1 MEFYCGIF
9 GFQCS
14 NKHISFFQE
23 PPEPSQM
30 LLYTNAS
37 PQSLS
42 MLSSNPESPQLGEN
56 IESMNEKPTHKCA
69 DVKPIFMDHPYAIK
83 DTPIAL
89 KRKLDKCSENSQDLR
104 NKIRII
110 NQKKRRLEKKVT
122 SLCEVIKILK
132 KENLISSNCV
142 AILETLPALE
152 KEIFKRT
159 VKQQKGEYCEELKV
173 FATTL
178 QFYSTKAYNF
188 VRKSLNLS
196 LPHPSTVRKWYRN
209 VHAEPGFTD
218 CAFDSLLSSTR
229 SSGKW

>member
-1 MEFYCGIF
+1 
-9 GFQCS
+9 
-14 NKHISFFQE
+14 
-23 PPEPSQM
+23 M

-110 NQKKRRLEKKVT
+110 N
-122 SLCEVIKILK
+122 LK
-132 KENLISSNCV
+132 KSDDLRKKLLLCV
-142 AILETLPALE
+142 
-152 KEIFKRT
+152 K
-159 VKQQKGEYCEELKV
+159 
-173 FATTL
+173 
-178 QFYSTKAYNF
+178 
-188 VRKSLNLS
+188 
-196 LPHPSTVRKWYRN
+196 
-209 VHAEPGFTD
+209 
-218 CAFDSLLSSTR
+218 
-229 SSGKW
+229 